1 MQEQRTRAQF
11 AMSAFLEGSR
21 LKNCMGGC
29 GEHFCRTGNPV
40 RAQLVYCSAKYG
52 RAGNT
57 ELQQADSRRTWIWL
71 KKKYGIR
78 GWGLSAG
85 IKEDPTLDSYRKA
98 RRKLKVLNILHSMA
112 SRS

>member
-1 MQEQRTRAQF
+1 
-11 AMSAFLEGSR
+11 
-21 LKNCMGGC
+21 
-29 GEHFCRTGNPV
+29 
-40 RAQLVYCSAKYG
+40 
-52 RAGNT
+52 
-57 ELQQADSRRTWIWL
+57 L